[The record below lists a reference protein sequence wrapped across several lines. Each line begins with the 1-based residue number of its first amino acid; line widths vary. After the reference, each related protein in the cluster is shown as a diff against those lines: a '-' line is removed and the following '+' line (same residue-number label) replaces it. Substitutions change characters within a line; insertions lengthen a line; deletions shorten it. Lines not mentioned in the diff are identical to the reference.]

1 MKGALTSDHTAYL
14 SPVIQE
20 AGGDHEVV
28 VDTGF
33 TGFLYLPEDTIS
45 SWGLHFVSNVPM
57 VLADQTTVIADVYEA
72 TVVWFGSPLRVPVL
86 AGPSGSVSLLGMGFL
101 EGCRIELDGA
111 NSEVR
116 LEQL

>member
-1 MKGALTSDHTAYL
+1 M
-14 SPVIQE
+14 IRE
-20 AGGDHEVV
+20 AGGEHEVII
-28 VDTGF
+28 DTGF

-45 SWGLHFVSNVPM
+45 SWGLHFVSNIPM
-57 VLADQTTVIADVYEA
+57 LLADQSTAIADVYEA

-101 EGCRIELDGA
+101 EGCRMELDSA

>member
-1 MKGALTSDHTAYL
+1 MKGTLTSDHTACL
-14 SPVIQE
+14 SPVILE

-28 VDTGF
+28 VDMGF

-45 SWGLHFVSNVPM
+45 SWGLHFVSNIPM
-57 VLADQTTVIADVYEA
+57 LLADQSTVIADVYEA

-86 AGPSGSVSLLGMGFL
+86 EGPSGSVSLIGMGFL
-101 EGCRIELDGA
+101 EGCCIELDRA
-111 NSEVR
+111 KSEVR